1 MSDGVDPV
9 ETGLRGRFQREAAAA
24 ASAAAFGRMKRKYW
38 HVSGGGGVRAREP
51 LKGSRKGMEKGGFGR
66 RRES

>member
-9 ETGLRGRFQREAAAA
+9 ETGLRGRFQRA

-38 HVSGGGGVRAREP
+38 HVSGGGGGVRAREP